1 MSAWK
6 DLERRVARA
15 LGGER
20 SGPLG
25 RHSSD
30 ARGTRFAVE
39 CKRTTRYQLR
49 SAWVEQ
55 ARRQAK
61 AEGAPWLLVISE
73 HGDRRPIV
81 VLDFWCFAEIA
92 QQAGLIPTP
101 LEVEPVSD
109 ALGGEAA

>member
-1 MSAWK
+1 VSAWK

-30 ARGTRFAVE
+30 AVGTPFALE
-39 CKRTTRYQLR
+39 CKRTTRYSLR
-49 SAWVEQ
+49 REWLEQ

-61 AEGAPWLLVISE
+61 AEGRPWLLVISE
-73 HGDRRPIV
+73 HNDRRPIV
-81 VLDFWCFAEIA
+81 VMDFWTLAELA
-92 QQAGLIPTP
+92 QRAGLIG
-101 LEVEPVSD
+101 EVTVDKD
-109 ALGGEAA
+109 AA